1 MSATS
6 NSTSPGTSPV
16 STVTAVGNDTAIV
29 KTERSARLGPAL
41 AVVVAVQLVLLSL
54 TAFDPAKVLTLVPG
68 LVDGDV
74 SFRIAALAI
83 FAQVSALAATAIS
96 LWRVYLVARYRPVA
110 DVGDAALPKLTVV
123 VPAYNEGRQVLLT
136 LRSLAA
142 SQYPRDRLQIIA
154 VDDGSADDTWSWIK
168 TGAEELGDLVTAY
181 RCPKNGGKKHAL
193 VEGFKRATG
202 SIIVTIDS
210 DCEVLPDTLRLL
222 VAPFTV
228 DSGVG
233 AVAGNVRVLNKEQGA
248 LPKMLDACFTTAFDF
263 IRAGESEAGSVMCCP
278 GALSAWRK
286 DLLDTV
292 VDEWLGQTFFGQPA
306 AIGEDRALT
315 NLIIRS
321 GANVRY
327 QSTSVI
333 LTQVPATYKV
343 LKKMFMR
350 WARSNVR
357 ESLVLGRFVF
367 GKQGNGPDGR
377 ARRGLQ
383 VMFVW
388 SVISMITT
396 AAAFVPTVIALVLHP
411 QLAPYLLA
419 VSLLGAIP
427 TAAVCFASRDRETAL
442 WALPWGVYSLLLT
455 SWIAPAAIL
464 TMHKSGWLTRAP
476 VAPMPVVLPTR
487 TAPMLPAGS
496 LSAMPLSM
504 LEHSGT
510 TARAA

>member
-1 MSATS
+1 MTAAPAFTS
-6 NSTSPGTSPV
+6 GMTSPASDAG
-16 STVTAVGNDTAIV
+16 
-29 KTERSARLGPAL
+29 TERSARLGPAL
-41 AVVVAVQLVLLSL
+41 VVVVAVQLVLLAM
-54 TAFDPAKVLTLVPG
+54 TAFDPARLLAILPG
-68 LVDGDV
+68 VVEGDI
-74 SFRIAALAI
+74 SFQSAAAAI
-83 FAQVSALAATAIS
+83 FAQVMALLTTTIS

-110 DVGDAALPKLTVV
+110 DVADAALPKLTVI

-142 SQYPRDRLQIIA
+142 SRYPRERLQIIA

-168 TGAEELGDLVTAY
+168 KGAEELGDLVTAY

-202 SIIVTIDS
+202 SIIVTVDS
-210 DCEVLPDTLRLL
+210 DCEVLPETLRLL
-222 VAPFTV
+222 VAPFVV
-228 DSGVG
+228 DKNVG
-233 AVAGNVRVLNKEQGA
+233 AVAGNVRVLNREAGA

-286 DLLDTV
+286 DLLDDVTE
-292 VDEWLGQTFFGQPA
+292 EWMAQTFFGQPA

-315 NLIIRS
+315 NLIIKS

-327 QSTSVI
+327 QSTSII
-333 LTQVPATYKV
+333 LTQVPTTFRV
-343 LKKMFMR
+343 LCKMFMR

-367 GKQGNGPDGR
+367 RDRGPDGA

-388 SVISMITT
+388 SVISMVMS
-396 AAAFVPTVIALVLHP
+396 AALFVPTIVLIVLNP
-411 QLAPYLLA
+411 MLLP
-419 VSLLGAIP
+419 VLLIISLLSAVP
-427 TAAVCFASRDRETAL
+427 TAAIALASRDKATAL
-442 WALPWGVYSLLLT
+442 WALPWGIYGMLLT
-455 SWIAPAAIL
+455 SWIAPVAIV
-464 TMHKSGWLTRAP
+464 TMYKSGWLTRAAP
-476 VAPMPVVLPTR
+476 QTPPTALPMP
-487 TAPMLPAGS
+487 AHMS
-496 LSAMPLSM
+496 LSSLSM
-504 LEHSGT
+504 PSMMSERSGA